1 MSGNNDDRSNQGD
14 QTPPD
19 SGLPPAPKLP
29 PLPWEEGGDA
39 QPQAA
44 APGDP
49 AAQQPNP
56 YAGAPDVDPQN
67 PYQGAPSAQ
76 QPAQP
81 ADPYAARADQTAQ
94 AAQAGADPYAAQQ
107 PPAGAQQG
115 YGQIGGQPGYGQ
127 QPGYA
132 AQPGYAGQPGFLPGP
147 QQPPK
152 RKRGWIGWAVG
163 GGLVV
168 ILVGGWFIADAMH
181 LFDGRGEE
189 TAEGAD
195 FALSDAGPTD
205 ITYAWN
211 AEGVTSGD
219 WDFTRQDA
227 TAFEATKDGQT
238 CSFVGYTLPVADVNP
253 DRAEGDAASDAEA
266 STADFN
272 AYLASLEDDPSID
285 SQTIEEAGTVALE
298 SPAGTIEFQ
307 AYNVDLAWVDD
318 TVSVTKERWY
328 WRTFAD
334 TGTTMQAYVSCGLE
348 NISDEIDSMRELTVD

>member
-1 MSGNNDDRSNQGD
+1 MSGNSDDRSNQGD
-14 QTPPD
+14 QSPPD

-39 QPQAA
+39 PQHPAA

-56 YAGAPDVDPQN
+56 YTGTPDAAPQN
-67 PYQGAPSAQ
+67 SYPGAPSAQ

-81 ADPYAARADQTAQ
+81 VDPYAARAAQT
-94 AAQAGADPYAAQQ
+94 AQAGADPYAAQQ

-132 AQPGYAGQPGFLPGP
+132 PQPGFLPGP

-152 RKRGWIGWAVG
+152 RKRGWIGWAIG

-168 ILVGGWFIADAMH
+168 ILAGGWFIADSMH

-205 ITYAWN
+205 IAYAWN
-211 AEGVTSGD
+211 TDGVTSGE
-219 WDFTRQDA
+219 WEFSRQDA
-227 TAFEATKDGQT
+227 TAFESSKEGQT
-238 CSFVGYTLPVADVNP
+238 CSFVGYTAPAAELNLPDGP
-253 DRAEGDAASDAEA
+253 SDAASDTEA
-266 STADFN
+266 SAADFN
-272 AYLASLEDDPSID
+272 AYLDSLEANDPSID

-298 SPAGTIEFQ
+298 SSAGTIEFQ
-307 AYNVDLAWVDD
+307 AYNVDLDWTDD

-334 TGTTMQAYVSCGLE
+334 TGTTMHAYVSCGLD
-348 NISDEIDSMRELTVD
+348 NISDEIESMRELTVD